1 MTECDYFC
9 DESAFSLKRKLDEID
24 DFGSYFDVEIRN
36 NDQPIIDEWWNFFPS
51 ANVDGHND
59 FSFSNIAFQPSL
71 GFEAPTINNECV
83 DPMYSTN
90 VCDISSMEHQM
101 VYGDDSLPESPES
114 LYMQPQ
120 MCENVSQVSFT
131 RPEPMNHSSASL
143 IAQPANAILEL
154 KLCSSFEK
162 LWYSGR
168 PFPSF
173 TVEIVD
179 SLSGKRVHVN
189 GWKVMVSVI
198 DGNDVDASD
207 KVCDVVR
214 NHLYEIVDGCT
225 SIVGLRFLT
234 VSSKCGGHYRVVIRL
249 VCSSSN
255 EITQSTTSFIS
266 ENIQIL
272 SYRLFHVPKV
282 ENEALLQDDPISKMK
297 GIGTLTSKRFAELG
311 IKTVAQLARIDADYL
326 GDQGCSLLLNHL
338 RKNRGSLTRPKL
350 YEYIA
355 MARDIVDRSAKC
367 ESSRISCVPASPP
380 SPAFKSTSCNAWEF
394 QEGLSQLDDDFLSR
408 PAKRHCS
415 ANSVSLPQNFSQFSP
430 VF

>member
-9 DESAFSLKRKLDEID
+9 DESIFSLKRKLDEID
-24 DFGSYFDVEIRN
+24 DFGSFFDAEARSN
-36 NDQPIIDEWWNFFPS
+36 QPILDEWWNAFP
-51 ANVDGHND
+51 NLNDGEQN
-59 FSFSNIAFQPSL
+59 FSHQPL
-71 GFEAPTINNECV
+71 FGLTLNECIS
-83 DPMYSTN
+83 PIFSAT
-90 VCDISSMEHQM
+90 VCDITSIEPFASEDEESRSESH
-101 VYGDDSLPESPES
+101 SESHSEATETPESF
-114 LYMQPQ
+114 YMQPQ
-120 MCENVSQVSFT
+120 MCENFFPATTKAAPV
-131 RPEPMNHSSASL
+131 NLSASF
-143 IAQPANAILEL
+143 ITEPNSAIMDLR
-154 KLCSSFEK
+154 LCSSFEK

-173 TVEIVD
+173 TIELVD

-189 GWKVMVSVI
+189 GWKVLVSVV
-198 DGNDVDASD
+198 DGNDNDASD

-249 VCSSSN
+249 VSSSSN
-255 EITQSTTSFIS
+255 EITQSTTPFIS

-282 ENEALLQDDPISKMK
+282 ENEALSQDDPISKMK
-297 GIGTLTSKRFAELG
+297 GIGTLTSKRFGELG
-311 IKTVAQLARIDADYL
+311 IKTVAQLAKIDADYL

-350 YEYIA
+350 YEYIT

-367 ESSRISCVPASPP
+367 GNQSNQVSCVPASPQ
-380 SPAFKSTSCNAWEF
+380 SQSLSNWTQCDFQDDVEYASC
-394 QEGLSQLDDDFLSR
+394 SR
-408 PAKRHCS
+408 PAKRHCPGIS
-415 ANSVSLPQNFSQFSP
+415 ASQSQQPCSQFSP
-430 VF
+430 SFF

>member
-9 DESAFSLKRKLDEID
+9 DESVFSLKRKLDDID
-24 DFGSYFDVEIRN
+24 DFGSFFDNEARTN
-36 NDQPIIDEWWNFFPS
+36 QPILDEWWNAFPNT
-51 ANVDGHND
+51 NVDGSEQILSYQP
-59 FSFSNIAFQPSL
+59 SFS
-71 GFEAPTINNECV
+71 ECV
-83 DPMYSTN
+83 SPMFSAS
-90 VCDISSMEHQM
+90 VCDITSIEPFSAQ
-101 VYGDDSLPESPES
+101 DDESHSETSHSESPETPEC
-114 LYMQPQ
+114 LYMQSQ
-120 MCENVSQVSFT
+120 MCGNFFPVTKS
-131 RPEPMNHSSASL
+131 EPMNRSASV
-143 IAQPANAILEL
+143 ISQPNSAIMNLE
-154 KLCSSFEK
+154 LCSSFEK

-173 TVEIVD
+173 TIELVD

-189 GWKVMVSVI
+189 GWKVMVSVV
-198 DGNDVDASD
+198 DGNDNDASD

-249 VCSSSN
+249 VSASSN
-255 EITQSTTSFIS
+255 EITQSTTPFIS

-282 ENEALLQDDPISKMK
+282 ENEALFQDDPISKMK

-311 IKTVAQLARIDADYL
+311 IKTVAQLAKIDADYL

-367 ESSRISCVPASPP
+367 GNQQTQVPTSPQSPSSWIQSSQSQDDVEYASC
-380 SPAFKSTSCNAWEF
+380 
-394 QEGLSQLDDDFLSR
+394 SR
-408 PAKRHCS
+408 PAKRHCPGIFAS
-415 ANSVSLPQNFSQFSP
+415 QPQQTCSQFSP
-430 VF
+430 AFF